1 VCGLVVLRRH
11 VGDYSRGGKDL
22 RGSSHVRACVER
34 PRVHGAT
41 RAIVQSHRRAEEG
54 EQWALDRKPTI
65 LEPFRDAY
73 HERRG
78 EPANAYTTLS
88 VAQSRLVPRG
98 SYRGAGFVKSYI
110 AQKPAH
116 LQPFADGETRT
127 RTGDTTIFSR
137 VLYQL
142 SYLAGRLMLA
152 DAELRHQRGVG
163 PAQPLGDRDL
173 GPPAELTL
181 GAGDVQAAVL

>member
-1 VCGLVVLRRH
+1 MLRPVSHHIGAATKLRRFS
-11 VGDYSRGGKDL
+11 D
-22 RGSSHVRACVER
+22 
-34 PRVHGAT
+34 
-41 RAIVQSHRRAEEG
+41 
-54 EQWALDRKPTI
+54 
-65 LEPFRDAY
+65 
-73 HERRG
+73 
-78 EPANAYTTLS
+78 
-88 VAQSRLVPRG
+88 
-98 SYRGAGFVKSYI
+98 
-110 AQKPAH
+110 
-116 LQPFADGETRT
+116 DGETRT

-181 GAGDVQAAVL
+181 GAGDVQAAVLQLTRT